1 MTPSLLGV
9 VLAGL
14 TIVTNLAQA
23 KCSNDLKPGYDRP
36 VPAEGWSYR
45 LIANGLT
52 TPRGIRFD
60 SQGAL
65 LVVEE
70 GARITR
76 VVLQDDGG
84 TCLSAKSNNA
94 VVEDTSVR

>member
-1 MTPSLLGV
+1 M
-9 VLAGL
+9 LAGL
-14 TIVTNLAQA
+14 TITANVAQG
-23 KCSNDLKPGYDRP
+23 KCSNDLKPGYDSP
-36 VPAEGWSYR
+36 VPADGWSYR
-45 LIANGLT
+45 LIANGFT

-84 TCLSAKSNNA
+84 NCFSVKSNNA
-94 VVEDTSVR
+94 VVDNTSVCRAT